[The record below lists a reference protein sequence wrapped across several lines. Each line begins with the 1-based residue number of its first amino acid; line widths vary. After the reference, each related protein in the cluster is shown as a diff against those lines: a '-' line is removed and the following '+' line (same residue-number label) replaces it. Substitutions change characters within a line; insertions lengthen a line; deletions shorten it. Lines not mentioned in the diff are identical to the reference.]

1 MFNQG
6 TNGYSLSD
14 IAAATGG
21 PNNNNSWGGDGAWWI
36 IILFLFCFAGWGG
49 NNWGGNGTTADL
61 SYNFDMNGLQ
71 NGLNNLAGNTA
82 QGFYNLNTGML
93 TGFSNTMETVNSGT
107 RAIQSDICN
116 STMNNMQNTFNLATQ
131 LNNMSAQQE
140 QCCCDTKQLIAQNAA
155 EFNYNLASQAC
166 QNRQVVADS
175 TRDIIASQT
184 EGTRAILDFLVQDKL
199 DTLHAENQS
208 LKGQISQSEQNAFLI
223 SQLRPQAN
231 PAYLVSNPYTGVNYT
246 SYGCG
251 YGSNCACSN
260 I

>member
-71 NGLNNLAGNTA
+71 NGLNSLAGNTA

-93 TGFSNTMETVNSGT
+93 TGFSNTMEAVNSGT
-107 RAIQSDICN
+107 RAI
-116 STMNNMQNTFNLATQ
+116 
-131 LNNMSAQQE
+131 
-140 QCCCDTKQLIAQNAA
+140 
-155 EFNYNLASQAC
+155 
-166 QNRQVVADS
+166 
-175 TRDIIASQT
+175 
-184 EGTRAILDFLVQDKL
+184 
-199 DTLHAENQS
+199 
-208 LKGQISQSEQNAFLI
+208 
-223 SQLRPQAN
+223 
-231 PAYLVSNPYTGVNYT
+231 
-246 SYGCG
+246 
-251 YGSNCACSN
+251 
-260 I
+260 

>member
-71 NGLNNLAGNTA
+71 NGLNSLAGNTA

-93 TGFSNTMETVNSGT
+93 TGFSNTMEAVNSGT
-107 RAIQSDICN
+107 RSIQSDICN
-116 STMNNMQNTFNLATQ
+116 STMNNM
-131 LNNMSAQQE
+131 
-140 QCCCDTKQLIAQNAA
+140 
-155 EFNYNLASQAC
+155 
-166 QNRQVVADS
+166 
-175 TRDIIASQT
+175 
-184 EGTRAILDFLVQDKL
+184 
-199 DTLHAENQS
+199 
-208 LKGQISQSEQNAFLI
+208 
-223 SQLRPQAN
+223 
-231 PAYLVSNPYTGVNYT
+231 
-246 SYGCG
+246 
-251 YGSNCACSN
+251 
-260 I
+260 

>member
-71 NGLNNLAGNTA
+71 NGLNSLAGNTA

-93 TGFSNTMETVNSGT
+93 TGFSNTMEAVNGGT

-140 QCCCDTKQLIAQNAA
+140 QCCCETNQLIAQNAA

-260 I
+260 M